1 MSSRNRKQRMT
12 PGEAGEALSVE
23 VMEGLGNAR
32 EGFGLAKGL
41 GDWEPPE
48 GFEQGLTKPI
58 SQEAR
63 LLASPATLPH
73 L

>member
-1 MSSRNRKQRMT
+1 MWRSWRALVT
-12 PGEAGEALSVE
+12 PGKVLVLQRGQ
-23 VMEGLGNAR
+23 
-32 EGFGLAKGL
+32 

-48 GFEQGLTKPI
+48 GFEQALTKPI

-63 LLASPATLPH
+63 LLASPAALPH